1 MLNTLLMKRQKM
13 TKVITKYDLINR
25 SMTIDLLSIISNMDI
40 TKEQKEDLALKAMM
54 LTKEDA
60 RVIWKDDRIEGI
72 RLNKGIEKIELTI
85 VINKNGEIEVD
96 GKPI

>member
-1 MLNTLLMKRQKM
+1 MKHQAVTGNPDTRS
-13 TKVITKYDLINR
+13 ITV
-25 SMTIDLLSIISNMDI
+25 DLLQIISNMDI
-40 TKEQKEDLALKAMM
+40 DKSKKEELALDALR
-54 LTKEDA
+54 LTREQA
-60 RVIWKDDRIEGI
+60 TVIWKDDRIEGV

>member
-1 MLNTLLMKRQKM
+1 MA
-13 TKVITKYDLINR
+13 KVITKHDLINR

-60 RVIWKDDRIEGI
+60 RVIWKDNRIEGV

-85 VINKNGEIEVD
+85 VINKNGEIETKY
-96 GKPI
+96 GKSV